1 MDPSIDATLFL
12 PAVAMAAILR
22 ETVHVV
28 IFLSASK
35 GERDDDERENLA
47 LRATCENV
55 RENE

>member
-12 PAVAMAAILR
+12 PAVAMALR